1 MPRLAQSFAL
11 AAPPDALWRE
21 LHDLEMVARCM
32 PGVTLDGAPEDGRV
46 KGALGLKLGPIR
58 TSFAGTAEVAMDE
71 PTHTG
76 VVRGQALD
84 RKNNSRARSEIQ
96 FRVEPEGAGS
106 RVGVVVDFTLSGTLA
121 QFSRGAIVEEV
132 GQKLTDQF
140 AKNLDTTIAARLAPV
155 ARAASGADETQSAAA
170 PVAKDASIGV
180 FRLLWAAFVSW
191 LRRKFSAGAAEKG
204 PHS

>member
-1 MPRLAQSFAL
+1 MPKLAQSFAV

-58 TSFAGTAEVAMDE
+58 TSFAGTAEVAMDDA
-71 PTHTG
+71 THTG
-76 VVRGQALD
+76 AVHGQALD

-106 RVGVVVDFTLSGTLA
+106 RVGVTVDFTLSGTLA
-121 QFSRGAIVEEV
+121 QFSRGAIVQEV
-132 GQKLTDQF
+132 GQKLTNEF
-140 AKNLDTTIAARLAPV
+140 AKNLDAAIATRLAP
-155 ARAASGADETQSAAA
+155 APAAATSAETQSAAA
-170 PVAKDASIGV
+170 PATKDTSIGV
-180 FRLLWAAFVSW
+180 FRLLWSAFVSW
-191 LRRKFSAGAAEKG
+191 LRRKFSGGATEKG
-204 PHS
+204 PSS